1 MSKTILILVACV
13 ISAGTLFAEQP
24 NGTFPL
30 HADVQKNKPV
40 TVLQAGDVIALCG
53 DSSTDEK
60 VYTVMLEDYFLMCMS
75 PLKLRTVQLGLG
87 KDLAGRL
94 ADRIETG
101 VLPFQPT
108 IVTTSYGLNDGGRG
122 PMTEAIENE
131 YRVAIT
137 AIVQKLKA
145 GKVRQVVV
153 GSSSAMDLDIY
164 NLPESR
170 PIGSPA
176 EYNRFTL
183 SALRDI
189 GREVAASEGVLFA
202 NILDVEC
209 DLMLKEKAKYGKGFR
224 VGSWD
229 GIHQK
234 GSNPQNGQMAIAYT
248 FLKALGCDGAIG
260 TISIDLNTGK
270 ADATAGHKILGCQS
284 GTIEVESSRYPFCFF
299 GDPKD
304 PYATTG
310 AIEFLPFNEDLN
322 RFLLVVKNPGVA
334 KVKVT
339 WGKNSKVFT
348 SEQVAT
354 GINLAAE
361 FLDNPFGE
369 QFRKIDA
376 AVLLK
381 QWTETGYTSQ
391 CAEAAFETAPA
402 KKSALVREAA
412 VSFTRDAELAQ
423 AVAAL
428 VVPLKHTIQVE
439 AMKGE

>member
-1 MSKTILILVACV
+1 MNKTITTIALVCGIAV
-13 ISAGTLFAEQP
+13 SAAFAQSSP
-24 NGTFPL
+24 ALT
-30 HADVQKNKPV
+30 HASKPQGK
-40 TVLQAGDVIALCG
+40 LQVGDVIALCG

-60 VYTVMLEDYFLMCMS
+60 VYTVMMEEYFLMCLS

-87 KDLAGRL
+87 KDLAGHL
-94 ADRIETG
+94 VDRIETG
-101 VLPFQPT
+101 VLPLHPT

-122 PMTEAIENE
+122 PMTEAIENG
-131 YRVAIT
+131 YRTAIK

-170 PIGSPA
+170 PIGTPA

-189 GREVAASEGVLFA
+189 GREVATEEGVLFA

-209 DLMLKEKAKYGKGFR
+209 DLMVKEKAKYGKGFR

-248 FLKALGCDGAIG
+248 FLKALGCDGDIG
-260 TISIDLNTGK
+260 TITLDLKAGK
-270 ADATAGHKILGCQS
+270 AEATAGHKILASQNGAV
-284 GTIEVESSRYPFCFF
+284 EVESSRYPFCFF
-299 GDPKD
+299 GDPSD

-322 RFLLVVKNPGVA
+322 RFLLVVKNPGAA

-339 WGKNSKVFT
+339 WGNTSKVFT
-348 SEQVAT
+348 SEQVAK

-369 QFRKIDA
+369 QFKKVGA

-381 QWTETGYTSQ
+381 QWNETGYTSQ
-391 CAEAAFETAPA
+391 CAEAVSETASE

-412 VSFTRDAELAQ
+412 ASFKRDAELAQ

-428 VVPLKHTIQVE
+428 VVPVKHTIQVE
-439 AMKGE
+439 AVKGE